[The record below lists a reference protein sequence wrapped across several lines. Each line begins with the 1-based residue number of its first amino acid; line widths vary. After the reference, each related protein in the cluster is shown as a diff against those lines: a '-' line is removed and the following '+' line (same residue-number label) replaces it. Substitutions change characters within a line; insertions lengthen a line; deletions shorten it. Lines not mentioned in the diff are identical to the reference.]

1 MLSIVAGVSMEVFY
15 KYVATTMFPD
25 FNFPEAG
32 KLSAYTAVY
41 FFYRYFTQ
49 QYYIQHTTLRK
60 PFVED
65 LVSYN
70 DYLKGGIENH
80 NTGILGALS
89 VVWVC
94 V

>member
-41 FFYRYFTQ
+41 FFF
-49 QYYIQHTTLRK
+49 IDILLSNIIFNTLLYAKRLL
-60 PFVED
+60 E
-65 LVSYN
+65 
-70 DYLKGGIENH
+70 
-80 NTGILGALS
+80 ILFLILII
-89 VVWVC
+89 
-94 V
+94 